1 MLWNHIYWVNN
12 HVNIPDVNGFFFNKY
27 FIFKIFIQYEVFPL
41 FHKSAKHKSNME
53 FITVRFVSIWN
64 KKEAYVWILIR
75 IILKIIWNN
84 PNWQDILFPTHWTL
98 RLCTV
103 AFRHIFELLLS
114 VKNILAILGQ
124 QQRNT
129 FCLKAWLLY
138 TVFYL
143 TRINQILNLNLDE
156 NENLTW
162 IFNDNISIYLSLYH
176 FTCNLFRYISG
187 TYKDF
192 YLKSLVV
199 VVSWNWLLFLCCT
212 DFLSSFE
219 MITLNLLQL

>member
-1 MLWNHIYWVNN
+1 MQFNCICWVFIA
-12 HVNIPDVNGFFFNKY
+12 HQSYGILVNRYAMKSYILSKQSCEYSRCKWFLFFNKY
-27 FIFKIFIQYEVFPL
+27 FIFKICIQYEVSPL
-41 FHKSAKHKSNME
+41 FHKSAIHKSNME
-53 FITVRFVSIWN
+53 FITVRFASIWN

-103 AFRHIFELLLS
+103 AFRNIFELLLS
-114 VKNILAILGQ
+114 VKNIFTILGQ

-143 TRINQILNLNLDE
+143 TRLNQILNLNLDE

-176 FTCNLFRYISG
+176 FSCNLFPLH
-187 TYKDF
+187 K
-192 YLKSLVV
+192 
-199 VVSWNWLLFLCCT
+199 WNGQR
-212 DFLSSFE
+212 FLSQIPSCSS
-219 MITLNLLQL
+219 